1 MGARQLPTVG
11 AVEVVDGWQGYVS
24 SMTYNSKL
32 QPTQFEISGNVVHQD
47 YDYFSDGR
55 MRTVHNTTDQN
66 FDRSYSYDHAGRILE
81 AKSGADVNG
90 QQFAPTPYHETF
102 GYDAFSNV
110 TARQSDLWNGVFSD
124 TDSASYTDNRRL
136 GWGYD
141 ADGRNTTIDTRT
153 YTFDAVGRQTS
164 MLADEVLPNG
174 NHSPVSQTNGY
185 DANGAMIYEAVS
197 GVTRYYLRS
206 SVLGGAIVEEIGS
219 SGQKN
224 VGYVYT
230 ALGTQLAQQFA
241 GSVTWKHNTPART
254 SQYTSNSVG
263 SGIGRT
269 EFDPL
274 GADVPLAAPNN
285 SPPSEGE
292 GDLNFGRFAAL
303 MDSRW
308 SDFSNLS
315 AGCSLAWMS
324 ASCSGS
330 MGQTNLEAEMRA
342 AFGFQQYDLPGN
354 ANEMA
359 RGEAR
364 YRSIYLNGPVGGYD
378 PEFNRYAFSVT
389 VIYSSGATETK
400 KNPTLDEYYRLI
412 TGYLPDSGTVDLE
425 HNTVTIYGG
434 AEYFVSPQKPQA
446 VSLNGKRIEE
456 YQNARRNAVGLSD
469 PCKNFLQRLGIKNPY
484 DIVTAIGNQRAF
496 DGMASTLSLD
506 AAGLQMGNG
515 LSVAGAFNAAKED
528 RERGLGTLFAMTAI
542 DGGERTRYH
551 VYFSDL
557 PITADSVLHE
567 AIHSFTKL
575 DDDAL
580 AKAAGVF
587 HEGTDSSEE
596 FNQALVKNCF

>member
-1 MGARQLPTVG
+1 M
-11 AVEVVDGWQGYVS
+11 
-24 SMTYNSKL
+24 
-32 QPTQFEISGNVVHQD
+32 
-47 YDYFSDGR
+47 
-55 MRTVHNTTDQN
+55 NTTDQN

-153 YTFDAVGRQTS
+153 YTFDAVGRQTA

-230 ALGTQLAQQFA
+230 ALGTQLATQFA
-241 GSVTWKHNTPART
+241 DSVTWKHNTPART

-308 SDFSNLS
+308 SDFHNLAAGCGTGVA
-315 AGCSLAWMS
+315 AGCSGHML
-324 ASCSGS
+324 G
-330 MGQTNLEAEMRA
+330 TNLNAEML
-342 AFGFQQYDLPGN
+342 AFFGYKGYDLPGN
-354 ANEMA
+354 NNELA

-400 KNPTLDEYYRLI
+400 KNPTLDEYYQLLN
-412 TGYLPDSGTVDLE
+412 GHLPDSSITDLE
-425 HNTVTIYGG
+425 NNSVTLYIG
-434 AEYFVSPQKPQA
+434 ADFVSPQNPRA
-446 VSLNGKRIEE
+446 APTPDPCAERLLVAFDLRDAGGEANINLMHHSIADDFLNTLLEINDAIPGGISFRDVFRDSAM
-456 YQNARRNAVGLSD
+456 QARRRAAYLAGRGAGARRPGTSSHEAGMAVD
-469 PCKNFLQRLGIKNPY
+469 
-484 DIVTAIGNQRAF
+484 VAIGDVNQDVVDIF
-496 DGMASTLSLD
+496 ASYGFVRPFANEDWHFEADT
-506 AAGLQMGNG
+506 
-515 LSVAGAFNAAKED
+515 FNANLIQPAQN
-528 RERGLGTLFAMTAI
+528 
-542 DGGERTRYH
+542 Y
-551 VYFSDL
+551 Y
-557 PITADSVLHE
+557 
-567 AIHSFTKL
+567 
-575 DDDAL
+575 
-580 AKAAGVF
+580 
-587 HEGTDSSEE
+587 
-596 FNQALVKNCF
+596 NNCVQH